1 MALERCTEQAC
12 FGCGACVAACP
23 KDAITLVPGEGGF
36 LYPKLDAARCVRCGR
51 CDAVCPID
59 AEGLTHPPKQAYAAW
74 ADEPTRASSTSGGA
88 FSAIARTILKQGGAV
103 CGAELLLPE
112 GRVRHVC
119 VEDESGLARLRK
131 SKYVQSETAPAL
143 RDALARLRRGQRVLF
158 VGTPCQVAGW
168 RRLTAPFG
176 DLAPAIDLVC
186 GGVPSPAL
194 FQRYLREEETRAHAP
209 ITDYDFRDKHAGWN
223 FPAVRLTFANGK
235 TRRRPLRLD
244 PFYSIFAAKLACRQ
258 ACATCPFSCQARVGD
273 LTIADCWHVATF
285 RADYDDGKGT
295 SLVLSQTEVG
305 NRLLSESKLRAFAYD
320 VAHAVAANIPLRHPL
335 APSAKREAFLAQTLD
350 KGAPIR
356 ATVWATLGRNWILK
370 AWITRHLKKLLWPLL
385 RTRR

>member
-1 MALERCTEQAC
+1 MALERCTERAC

-223 FPAVRLTFANGK
+223 FPRIRITFTNGK
-235 TRRRPLRLD
+235 TVRRIPACDL
-244 PFYSIFAAKLACRQ
+244 FFAGYSKKLTIRQ
-258 ACATCPFSCQARVGD
+258 TCFECPFCTPTRVGD
-273 LTIADCWHVATF
+273 LTIADCWRVATTHPH
-285 RADYDDGKGT
+285 YDDNRGT
-295 SLVLSQTEVG
+295 SLILATTACGE
-305 NRLLSESKLRAFAYD
+305 RLLSEISQNTFIGVYNLDRAIATNTPLRARPKKSPARQT
-320 VAHAVAANIPLRHPL
+320 VLQAANPCLTLRKALGH
-335 APSAKREAFLAQTLD
+335 KFF
-350 KGAPIR
+350 IR
-356 ATVWATLGRNWILK
+356 GFIVWWVRRLGWF
-370 AWITRHLKKLLWPLL
+370 WF
-385 RTRR
+385 RRRQ